1 MQLTIPKGSA
11 QGRKLRLKARGLP
24 ATRAGGTAG
33 DLYVVLTIALP
44 PADSGKAREAYEGL
58 AKAFP
63 GYDPRAAL
71 AGGA

>member
-44 PADSGKAREAYEGL
+44 PADTAKAREAYESQ
-58 AKAFP
+58 AKAFS
-63 GYDPRAAL
+63 GFDPRASL